1 MVSVDPFGEMDSD
14 RKEDIQFEEWMD
26 GCIYTVIKGS
36 TFNALHFAIYK
47 FLKHH
52 AFYKAVVDPAP
63 KY

>member
-36 TFNALHFAIYK
+36 TFNALHFAIY
-47 FLKHH
+47 
-52 AFYKAVVDPAP
+52 
-63 KY
+63 